1 MDSDPLM
8 DPLLGPTPR
17 WIAPSRDARIEREPA
32 TRGLRGQRLVA
43 RPHADVI
50 DGGRGHRADTVT
62 TEPLRTDEVPHLV
75 VCRRRH
81 PRQGGALR
89 DHVTLSPQRPAR
101 QFAHHERVRG
111 DVGAIEECQ

>member
-50 DGGRGHRADTVT
+50 DGGRGQRVPS
-62 TEPLRTDEVPHLV
+62 TEPIP
-75 VCRRRH
+75 
-81 PRQGGALR
+81 
-89 DHVTLSPQRPAR
+89 
-101 QFAHHERVRG
+101 
-111 DVGAIEECQ
+111 